1 MLETP
6 IKNIKNNELLE
17 KCYFMDIPGL
27 NEHGASYIDII
38 FTLFNIN
45 DILFEIIIFD
55 ATKIGQQNNI
65 FKNLEKK
72 NCLKKEGNLYI
83 LNKIDRYTKGGNVIE
98 DFQLTF
104 YEEFEDEKKRAI

>member
-38 FTLFNIN
+38 FILFNIN
-45 DILFEIIIFD
+45 YLLI
-55 ATKIGQQNNI
+55 
-65 FKNLEKK
+65 
-72 NCLKKEGNLYI
+72 
-83 LNKIDRYTKGGNVIE
+83 
-98 DFQLTF
+98 
-104 YEEFEDEKKRAI
+104 